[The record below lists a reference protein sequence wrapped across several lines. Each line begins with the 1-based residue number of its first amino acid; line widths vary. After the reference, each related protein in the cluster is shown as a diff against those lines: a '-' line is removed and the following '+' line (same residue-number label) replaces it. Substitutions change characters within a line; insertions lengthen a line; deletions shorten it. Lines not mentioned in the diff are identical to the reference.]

1 MSLVFADNQI
11 MVHAIDET
19 GNKMKNGKKKVN
31 IDHIGKG
38 SYLSYLRV
46 HF

>member
-19 GNKMKNGKKKVN
+19 GNKMKNGKKRS
-31 IDHIGKG
+31 ILIISERGGIYHI
-38 SYLSYLRV
+38 
-46 HF
+46 